1 MGQAPD
7 RHCAK
12 LALTIPIKFRGSLL
26 LPIKLGHAQPRPSG
40 ASRQKVVP
48 FQKPRFWD
56 FGLDSSSFGLERFP
70 RRNASRGRCSG
81 APLRP
86 IRQYFGDFRRDM
98 TPLWSSSPGTVRWCS
113 CAHFMPCTVDD
124 EHEKCSDHTQN
135 ILRRFGCAASVKS
148 ARKDGVPRA
157 AKSTIRTVVPQPPCV
172 VVWSL
177 STIMRD
183 TVIMRRAC
191 VQFVRL
197 GTENEARTPTLPT
210 RGHYWVLEG
219 TMGFVQVARDA
230 FSL

>member
-1 MGQAPD
+1 M
-7 RHCAK
+7 
-12 LALTIPIKFRGSLL
+12 KFWGSLL
-26 LPIKLGHAQPRPSG
+26 LPIKLGHAQPRPSV
-40 ASRQKVVP
+40 ASGQKVVP

-70 RRNASRGRCSG
+70 RRNASPGRCSG

-86 IRQYFGDFRRDM
+86 IRQCFGDSRRHM
-98 TPLWSSSPGTVRWCS
+98 KSLWSTSPGTVRRCS

-124 EHEKCSDHTQN
+124 EHKKCLDHNTN

-157 AKSTIRTVVPQPPCV
+157 AKSTVRRVVPQPPSV
-172 VVWSL
+172 VACSL
-177 STIMRD
+177 STTICA
-183 TVIMRRAC
+183 TVIMKRAC
-191 VQFVRL
+191 VQFGRL
-197 GTENEARTPTLPT
+197 GTENEARAPTLPT

-219 TMGFVQVARDA
+219 TMGVVQVARDA

>member
-1 MGQAPD
+1 MIEEGSDSEINETDYLMEPPLD
-7 RHCAK
+7 RHCVK
-12 LALTIPIKFRGSLL
+12 LALTIPMKFWGSLL

-86 IRQYFGDFRRDM
+86 FRQCFGNSRR
-98 TPLWSSSPGTVRWCS
+98 TVKTLWPTSLGTVWWRS
-113 CAHFMPCTVDD
+113 CAHFKPCTVDD
-124 EHEKCSDHTQN
+124 ESQKCSDHTTN
-135 ILRRFGCAASVKS
+135 ILRRFGCAASAKS
-148 ARKDGVPRA
+148 AQKDGVPRA
-157 AKSTIRTVVPQPPCV
+157 AKNAVRRVVPRASSV

-183 TVIMRRAC
+183 VMIIKRTC
-191 VQFVRL
+191 V
-197 GTENEARTPTLPT
+197 
-210 RGHYWVLEG
+210 
-219 TMGFVQVARDA
+219 
-230 FSL
+230 

>member
-1 MGQAPD
+1 MGVQSVSH
-7 RHCAK
+7 RHN
-12 LALTIPIKFRGSLL
+12 LSLVTN
-26 LPIKLGHAQPRPSG
+26 S
-40 ASRQKVVP
+40 S
-48 FQKPRFWD
+48 FWD

-86 IRQYFGDFRRDM
+86 IRQCFGDFRRDVK
-98 TPLWSSSPGTVRWCS
+98 PLWSTSPGTVRRCS
-113 CAHFMPCTVDD
+113 CTHLMPCTIDD
-124 EHEKCSDHTQN
+124 EHEKCSDHARN

-148 ARKDGVPRA
+148 SRKDGVPRA
-157 AKSTIRTVVPQPPCV
+157 AKSTIRRVVPQPPSV

-177 STIMRD
+177 STTICA

-191 VQFVRL
+191 AQFGRL
-197 GTENEARTPTLPT
+197 GTEIEARAPTLPT